1 MNKIIGSFILLITS
15 QMLMGCELTTT
26 TSEESA
32 ARIPVQSEESLA
44 ELRQSAK
51 ILFGGREVTIGENAF
66 ANSNQLLIQRAAVRL
81 PDGTRIDNRV
91 DEPPFILELFLRDGG
106 CYLRNENTSEEV
118 LLSEADC
125 IAM

>member
-26 TSEESA
+26 SEESA
-32 ARIPVQSEESLA
+32 ARIPVHSEESLA

-51 ILFGGREVTIGENAF
+51 ILFGGREVTIGVNAF

-81 PDGTRIDNRV
+81 PDGTMIDNRV

-106 CYLRNENTSEEV
+106 CYLRNENTSEE
-118 LLSEADC
+118 LLLNEADC
-125 IAM
+125 KAM